1 MTANRLFRSIM
12 LLLACA
18 LVLSTQ
24 NISAAK
30 KVQEGQLKASQRFVH
45 NYGGRGNPYLP
56 LWEHV
61 PDGEPKV
68 FEDPDRPG
76 HYRAYIIG
84 SHDVSANRYC
94 GPDIRI
100 WSAPVDN
107 LNEWRDDG
115 PVFTYQAANGRWDV
129 MYAPD
134 LVEVIETAPSLP

>member
-1 MTANRLFRSIM
+1 MTANRLFKSTM
-12 LLLACA
+12 LLLAGA

-24 NISAAK
+24 NVSAAK
-30 KVQEGQLKASQRFVH
+30 KVQEGQVKASQRFVH
-45 NYGGRGNPYLP
+45 NYGGTGNPYLP

-100 WSAPVDN
+100 W
-107 LNEWRDDG
+107 
-115 PVFTYQAANGRWDV
+115 
-129 MYAPD
+129 
-134 LVEVIETAPSLP
+134 

>member
-30 KVQEGQLKASQRFVH
+30 KVQEGQVKASQRFVH

-68 FEDPDRPG
+68 FEDPG
-76 HYRAYIIG
+76 
-84 SHDVSANRYC
+84 
-94 GPDIRI
+94 
-100 WSAPVDN
+100 
-107 LNEWRDDG
+107 RDD
-115 PVFTYQAANGRWDV
+115 FD
-129 MYAPD
+129 
-134 LVEVIETAPSLP
+134 SLFR